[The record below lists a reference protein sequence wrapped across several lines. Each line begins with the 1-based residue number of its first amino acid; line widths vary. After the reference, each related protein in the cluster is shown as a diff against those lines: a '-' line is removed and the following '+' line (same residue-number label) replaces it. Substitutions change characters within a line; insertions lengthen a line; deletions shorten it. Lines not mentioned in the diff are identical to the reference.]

1 MKSRII
7 PQTPET
13 VLSYGLDGER
23 ESLLTD
29 AVSSLGMKYKRI
41 SPDMAGETIG
51 FLAGFG
57 GFSENNTRK
66 SVSGECVIFSSVTS
80 KRLDALLKAM
90 RERKLDIPLKAVV
103 TAHNQIKTVEW
114 LITELSKEHE
124 AMKKAERKG

>member
-1 MKSRII
+1 MRSRII

-13 VLSYGLDGER
+13 VLSYGLDEER

-57 GFSENNTRK
+57 GFASNNAHK
-66 SVSGECVIFSSVTS
+66 AAVGECVIFSSVTS

-103 TAHNQIKTVEW
+103 TAHNQSKTVEW
-114 LITELSKEHE
+114 LISELSKEHE
-124 AMKKAERKG
+124 AIKKAEKKG